1 MATDLVLLS
10 KLDEDWFRKRVSDE
24 VRIWCA
30 GHPRLER
37 IRQEVGSVSLVPGSN
52 PKRLPRIAFFSQPA
66 EGDYSSALRRRDWA
80 LLGSLSG
87 RAEVRFRLHP
97 RESRQAA
104 ERDLAEM
111 GLDFVELSEAGLVE
125 DLRWCDAVASSW
137 STVSM
142 EAAACGRGVFWTC
155 TTPERYEASAELRDH
170 GIGLLIREPGD
181 WQPPL
186 ADWSAGEWREPVS
199 IPEPRLRELGMIGDM
214 DRPWLERLALADPPA
229 RAVVQA
235 SAAAVGP

>member
-1 MATDLVLLS
+1 
-10 KLDEDWFRKRVSDE
+10 
-24 VRIWCA
+24 
-30 GHPRLER
+30 
-37 IRQEVGSVSLVPGSN
+37 
-52 PKRLPRIAFFSQPA
+52 
-66 EGDYSSALRRRDWA
+66 
-80 LLGSLSG
+80 
-87 RAEVRFRLHP
+87 
-97 RESRQAA
+97 
-104 ERDLAEM
+104 
-111 GLDFVELSEAGLVE
+111 
-125 DLRWCDAVASSW
+125 
-137 STVSM
+137 M